1 LRGGAGRSRGYAAGD
16 PESSDEIPTGPRS
29 KHQRM
34 RKADSESEAK
44 ARGTVTVCVHG
55 PLRKLAAGR
64 GAHELEGE
72 TVLELLRGLES
83 RHPELRGWILD
94 ERGRIR
100 RHINVFVGGERGEEL
115 MAVRPGDRVEVLPAI
130 TGG

>member
-1 LRGGAGRSRGYAAGD
+1 
-16 PESSDEIPTGPRS
+16 
-29 KHQRM
+29 M
-34 RKADSESEAK
+34 RPSDSETEAQ
-44 ARGTVTVCVHG
+44 APGSTRDAATVCVHG
-55 PLRKLAAGR
+55 PLRKLAAGQ
-64 GAHELEGE
+64 ASHKLEGE

-115 MAVRPGDRVEVLPAI
+115 TAVRPGDRVEVLPAI
-130 TGG
+130 TGGSR

>member
-1 LRGGAGRSRGYAAGD
+1 MGNSDSGTEANARAA
-16 PESSDEIPTGPRS
+16 
-29 KHQRM
+29 
-34 RKADSESEAK
+34 A
-44 ARGTVTVCVHG
+44 TVCLHG

-64 GAHELEGE
+64 ADHELEGE

-100 RHINVFVGGERGEEL
+100 RHINVFVSGDRGEEL
-115 MAVRPGDRVEVLPAI
+115 TAVRPGDRVEVLPAI